1 MGVELNG
8 LKIGM
13 SVSEYKK
20 KFPGTICY
28 YGRNC
33 DILDQRMTGKLNTL
47 AGQPVVRISVDFKDE
62 QKILVIQYMLG
73 CGAPLSQVQ
82 GYLVGLLGDP
92 RYKDEVNKLWTWQ
105 TENEV
110 LKVQPGDPESK
121 LFPHCH
127 RVTLFDK
134 EHYLNWGR

>member
-1 MGVELNG
+1 MNKFIAGICFLVFSSASMGVELNG

-62 QKILVIQYMLG
+62 QKLLVIQYMLG

-82 GYLVGLLGDP
+82 RYLVGLLGDP
-92 RYKDEVNKLWTWQ
+92 SPRCQN
-105 TENEV
+105 
-110 LKVQPGDPESK
+110 S
-121 LFPHCH
+121 C
-127 RVTLFDK
+127 RVT
-134 EHYLNWGR
+134 